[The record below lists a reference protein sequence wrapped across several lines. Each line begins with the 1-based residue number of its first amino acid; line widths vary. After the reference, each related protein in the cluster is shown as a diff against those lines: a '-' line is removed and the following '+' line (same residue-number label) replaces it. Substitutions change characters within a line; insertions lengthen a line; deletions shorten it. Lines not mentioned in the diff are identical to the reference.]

1 MKPKKRPLS
10 TKFIP
15 QSTLAP
21 KQVVEPIK
29 PVKAA
34 KKAKDPAMFDPSE
47 YGSGKHPLQIG
58 ETRKG
63 NQPDWVV
70 QQYGSNKNK

>member
-1 MKPKKRPLS
+1 MKAKKRPLS

-15 QSTLAP
+15 QLPLAP
-21 KQVVEPIK
+21 KQVIEQAK
-29 PVKAA
+29 PVKSA

-47 YGSGKHPLQIG
+47 YSTGKHPLQIG

-63 NQPDWVV
+63 KQPQWVIEK
-70 QQYGSNKNK
+70 YGSNK

>member
-1 MKPKKRPLS
+1 MKSKKRPLS

-47 YGSGKHPLQIG
+47 YGTGKQVLQSG

-63 NQPDWVV
+63 NQPQWVV
-70 QQYGSNKNK
+70 EKYGSNK

>member
-1 MKPKKRPLS
+1 MKKRPLS

-15 QSTLAP
+15 QSTLTP
-21 KQVVEPIK
+21 KQVIEPIK

-34 KKAKDPAMFDPSE
+34 KMAKDPNLFDPSE
-47 YGSGKHPLQIG
+47 YSKDKHPLQIG

-63 NQPDWVV
+63 KQPQWVV

>member
-1 MKPKKRPLS
+1 MKKRPLS

-15 QSTLAP
+15 QSTLTP
-21 KQVVEPIK
+21 KQVIEPIK

-34 KKAKDPAMFDPSE
+34 KMAKDPNLFDPSE
-47 YGSGKHPLQIG
+47 YSKDKHPLQIG

-63 NQPDWVV
+63 KQPQWVV
-70 QQYGSNKNK
+70 EMYGKNN

>member
-1 MKPKKRPLS
+1 MKAKKRPLS

-21 KQVVEPIK
+21 KQVVEQVK

-34 KKAKDPAMFDPSE
+34 KREKDPAMFDPSE
-47 YGSGKHPLQIG
+47 YGNGKHPLQIG

-63 NQPDWVV
+63 KQPQWVV
-70 QQYGSNKNK
+70 EMYGKNN

>member
-1 MKPKKRPLS
+1 MKARKRPLS

-21 KQVVEPIK
+21 KQVIEPIK

-34 KKAKDPAMFDPSE
+34 KKAKDPAIFDPSE
-47 YGSGKHPLQIG
+47 YGKDKHPLQIG

-63 NQPDWVV
+63 KQPQWVIEM
-70 QQYGSNKNK
+70 YGKNN

>member
-1 MKPKKRPLS
+1 MKAKKRPLS

-15 QSTLAP
+15 QTTLDP
-21 KQVVEPIK
+21 KQTVEQAK

-34 KKAKDPAMFDPSE
+34 KKAKDPAMFDPAE
-47 YGSGKHPLQIG
+47 YGSTKFPLQIG

-63 NQPDWVV
+63 KQPDWVV
-70 QQYGSNKNK
+70 QKYGSNK

>member
-21 KQVVEPIK
+21 KQVVEQVK

-34 KKAKDPAMFDPSE
+34 KREKDPAMFDPSE
-47 YGSGKHPLQIG
+47 YGNGKHPLQIG

-63 NQPDWVV
+63 KQPQWVV
-70 QQYGSNKNK
+70 EMYGKNN

>member
-1 MKPKKRPLS
+1 MKKRPLS

-21 KQVVEPIK
+21 KQVIESIK

-34 KKAKDPAMFDPSE
+34 KKAKDPLMFDPSE
-47 YGSGKHPLQIG
+47 YSKDKHPLQIG

-63 NQPDWVV
+63 NQPQWVV
-70 QQYGSNKNK
+70 EKYGSNK

>member
-15 QSTLAP
+15 QSPLAP
-21 KQVVEPIK
+21 KQVVEQAK

-34 KKAKDPAMFDPSE
+34 KKVKDPNLFDPSE
-47 YGSGKHPLQIG
+47 YGSTKFPLQTG
-58 ETRKG
+58 EKRKG
-63 NQPDWVV
+63 DQPDWVIEK
-70 QQYGSNKNK
+70 YGSNK

>member
-1 MKPKKRPLS
+1 MKAKKRQIS

-15 QSTLAP
+15 QTTLDP
-21 KQVVEPIK
+21 KQVIEPIN

-47 YGSGKHPLQIG
+47 YGSTKFPLQAW

-63 NQPDWVV
+63 NQPDWVI

>member
-15 QSTLAP
+15 QSPLAP
-21 KQVVEPIK
+21 KQVVEQAK

-47 YGSGKHPLQIG
+47 YGTGKHPLQIG

-63 NQPDWVV
+63 KQPQWVIEK
-70 QQYGSNKNK
+70 YGKNN